1 MLSIIINPEKM
12 TDRES
17 FEAEIDAAIAH
28 VTASPA
34 ADPEKPVLVPGDPER
49 QTLAERRSEGV
60 PIDDETWREILTT
73 GQSVG
78 IEPDELR
85 NLAAVN

>member
-1 MLSIIINPEKM
+1 MHGRFLTERPGRPQKPGM
-12 TDRES
+12 S
-17 FEAEIDAAIAH
+17 FIDLRHARQRVARMQI
-28 VTASPA
+28 
-34 ADPEKPVLVPGDPER
+34 EKPVLVPGDPER

-60 PIDDETWREILTT
+60 PIDDETWREILAT

-85 NLAAVN
+85 SLAAVN